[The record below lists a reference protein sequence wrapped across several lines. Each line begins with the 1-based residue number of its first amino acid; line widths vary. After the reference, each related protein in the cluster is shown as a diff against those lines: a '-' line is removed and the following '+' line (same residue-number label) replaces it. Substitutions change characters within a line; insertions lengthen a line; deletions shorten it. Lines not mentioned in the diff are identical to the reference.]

1 MQLNGSHIKVTQP
14 CIPKNSQFEV
24 WITFF
29 IENVPYFV
37 NDAQIKGW
45 ILGVGNIYQSD
56 SKYHVDIYYSLKL

>member
-1 MQLNGSHIKVTQP
+1 MQSNTRHYTAMQLNGSHIKVTQP

-37 NDAQIKGW
+37 NDAQIKG
-45 ILGVGNIYQSD
+45 
-56 SKYHVDIYYSLKL
+56 